1 MTSLNVTNNSATKR
15 KGEDSSIR
23 QARKVSSRDR
33 VILYARA
40 AGRCSFRGCN
50 RDIVEHHLTREAGN
64 FAEAAHIYAFS
75 EKGPRGREAG
85 RPVDPDTLKNL
96 ILLCQPC
103 HTLVDD
109 NPAKYTVADL
119 RRHREE
125 HEARVRSA
133 VEVDLE
139 HKTVVVT
146 ISAPI
151 AGQPNAIAPEDIR
164 EAIAPRYVVGDVFE
178 IAHALGPDETPA
190 TIEAAAEH
198 VAREFETFLAIH
210 RKHGAP
216 PISIFGIAP
225 IPLLIHLGA
234 RVGNKRETALFQLHR
249 PRGWTWKTN
258 GETVTFARAK
268 KLRDGDASR
277 VALLVNV
284 SGTNGLD
291 RLPSEYARATVYE
304 LAPIGREPDRTL
316 IRKREDLDNFR
327 AAYRETIE
335 EIRRAHSNPS
345 EVGLFPAVPIPFAIA
360 MGADLL
366 PKADPTL
373 AVHDWRKDRFVY
385 VMKVN
390 A

>member
-1 MTSLNVTNNSATKR
+1 MSSLNTTQKPPKAETATA
-15 KGEDSSIR
+15 SPIR
-23 QARKVSSRDR
+23 PARRVSVPDK

-50 RDIVEHHLTREAGN
+50 KNLVEHHVTRDAGN
-64 FAEAAHIYAFS
+64 FAEAAHIYAFR
-75 EKGPRGREAG
+75 EDGPRGREEG
-85 RPVDPDTLKNL
+85 RPDDPDTLDNL

-103 HTLVDD
+103 HKLVDD
-109 NPAKYTVADL
+109 KAAKYPVVVL
-119 RRHREE
+119 RAYREE
-125 HEARVRSA
+125 HEARVRRA

-139 HKTVVVT
+139 HKTLVLT
-146 ISAPI
+146 LSAPI
-151 AGQPNAIAPEDIR
+151 AGQPNAIAAEDIR
-164 EAIAPRYVVGDVFE
+164 EAIVPRYAVGDVFE
-178 IAHALGPDETPA
+178 MTHALGPDEAPSA
-190 TIEAAAEH
+190 IEAATHEVTRQLDA
-198 VAREFETFLAIH
+198 FLTIH
-210 RKHGAP
+210 QKHGAP

-249 PRGWTWKTN
+249 PRGWSWTSD
-258 GETVTFARAK
+258 GETVRFDRAK
-268 KLRDGDASR
+268 KLRDGDDAR

-291 RLPSEYARATVYE
+291 RLPAEYARATVYE

-327 AAYRETIE
+327 AAYRETIA
-335 EIRRAHSNPS
+335 EIRRAHGDPR